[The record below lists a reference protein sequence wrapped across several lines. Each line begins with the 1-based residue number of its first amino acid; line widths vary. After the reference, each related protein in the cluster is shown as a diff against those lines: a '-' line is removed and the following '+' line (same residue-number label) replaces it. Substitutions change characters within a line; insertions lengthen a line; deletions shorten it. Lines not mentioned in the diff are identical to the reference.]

1 MGESKDIESS
11 MLIGENRKFSF
22 FNRGLAIACFK
33 RANVSKGRESP
44 DRTKKSNSILFYQII
59 PLGE

>member
-1 MGESKDIESS
+1 MGESEDIESS
-11 MLIGENRKFSF
+11 MLIGENCKFNF
-22 FNRGLAIACFK
+22 FNRGLAVACL